1 MTAPALRLSDVQ
13 KSFGP
18 TAVIMGVSLDVAA
31 GTRHAIIGPNGAGK
45 TTLLNVISGF
55 YHPGEG
61 RILFEGRDRTRL
73 RPYDVA
79 ALGVARTFQ
88 NVALFKGMSVLDNI
102 MTGRLLKMHGNVL
115 LDALYWGPA
124 KRQELEH
131 RAFVERS
138 IDFLEIEA
146 VRKSPLQQN
155 IGQRQTYYDL
165 LETMRLVENT
175 ARHLENEIEDGKGAP
190 ETLATFE
197 RVSSLRFD
205 AEETGRRAMIE
216 ETVIDALV
224 KAGAI
229 HNQMKPY
236 YYGKR

>member
-1 MTAPALRLSDVQ
+1 MAFIGLVSRPSNAVSFAVLRRT
-13 KSFGP
+13 G
-18 TAVIMGVSLDVAA
+18 AIAVAA
-31 GTRHAIIGPNGAGK
+31 
-45 TTLLNVISGF
+45 
-55 YHPGEG
+55 
-61 RILFEGRDRTRL
+61 
-73 RPYDVA
+73 A
-79 ALGVARTFQ
+79 ALLLGAASAQAQGEPKGEPVRWDQQRMTKMAKDLSQAVHEAR
-88 NVALFKGMSVLDNI
+88 
-102 MTGRLLKMHGNVL
+102 
-115 LDALYWGPA
+115 
-124 KRQELEH
+124 
-131 RAFVERS
+131 
-138 IDFLEIEA
+138 EA